1 VEVLEEAQ
9 MTVRNIDVGQLEGF
23 TREYSKAP
31 SNYTLGIEAKTIWE
45 GHGLGN
51 LAKVGPWTLGDEMIV
66 KPTRDFSVQLGS
78 WQEVGDAIGVENA
91 DDRLEPIEAALAG
104 LCACVTEA
112 ITLNCAR
119 TNVDLESL
127 EVRARLDVDP
137 GPIVGAKDPADWD
150 TTMRSVHIDVFA
162 PGDFSDN
169 DRMMIEEGATRS
181 PVHHIFSRALD
192 LDTEFHYER

>member
-1 VEVLEEAQ
+1 

-23 TREYSKAP
+23 TREYTKAP

>member
-1 VEVLEEAQ
+1 
-9 MTVRNIDVGQLEGF
+9 MTVRNIDLDQLEGF
-23 TREYSKAP
+23 TREYTTSP
-31 SNYTLGIEAKTIWE
+31 ESYTLGIEAKTIWE

-51 LAKVGPWTLGDEMIV
+51 LAKVGPWRLGGEMIV

-91 DDRLEPIEAALAG
+91 DDRMEPIEAALAG

-119 TNVDLESL
+119 TKVDLESL

-162 PGDFSDN
+162 PGDFSDH
-169 DRMMIEEGATRS
+169 DRTMIEEGATRS
-181 PVHHIFSRALD
+181 PVHHIFNRALD
-192 LDTEFHYER
+192 LDTQFHYER

>member
-1 VEVLEEAQ
+1 
-9 MTVRNIDVGQLEGF
+9 MTVRNIDLDRLEGF
-23 TREYSKAP
+23 TREYSSSP
-31 SNYTLGIEAKTIWE
+31 SSYTLGIEAKTIWE

-51 LAKVGPWTLGDEMIV
+51 LAKVGPWTLGGEMIV

-119 TNVDLESL
+119 TKVDLESL

-150 TTMRSVHIDVFA
+150 TTMRSVHVDVFA
-162 PGDFSDN
+162 PGDFSDH

-181 PVHHIFSRALD
+181 PVHHIFNRALG

>member
-1 VEVLEEAQ
+1 
-9 MTVRNIDVGQLEGF
+9 
-23 TREYSKAP
+23 
-31 SNYTLGIEAKTIWE
+31 
-45 GHGLGN
+45 
-51 LAKVGPWTLGDEMIV
+51 VGPWTLGDEMIV

>member
-1 VEVLEEAQ
+1 

-192 LDTEFHYER
+192 LDTDFHYER

>member
-1 VEVLEEAQ
+1 LEEAA

-31 SNYTLGIEAKTIWE
+31 NNYVLGIEAKTIWE

-51 LAKVGPWTLGDEMIV
+51 LAKVGPWTLGGEMIV

-91 DDRLEPIEAALAG
+91 DDRMEPIEAALAG

-119 TNVDLESL
+119 TKVDIENL
-127 EVRARLDVDP
+127 EVKARLDVDP
-137 GPIVGAKDPADWD
+137 GPIVGAKDPTDWD
-150 TTMRSVHIDVFA
+150 TTMKSVQVDVHA
-162 PGDFSDN
+162 RGDFSEH
-169 DRMMIEEGATRS
+169 DRTMIEEGATRS

-192 LDTEFHYER
+192 LQTQFHYAR

>member
-1 VEVLEEAQ
+1 
-9 MTVRNIDVGQLEGF
+9 MTVRNIDLDQLEGF
-23 TREYSKAP
+23 TREYTTSP
-31 SNYTLGIEAKTIWE
+31 ESYTLGIEAKTIWE

-51 LAKVGPWTLGDEMIV
+51 LAKVGPWTLGGEMIV

-91 DDRLEPIEAALAG
+91 DDRMEPIEAALAG

-119 TNVDLESL
+119 TKVDLESL

-150 TTMRSVHIDVFA
+150 TTMRSVHVDVFA
-162 PGDFSDN
+162 PGDFSDH
-169 DRMMIEEGATRS
+169 DRTMIEEGATRS
-181 PVHHIFSRALD
+181 PVHHIFNRALD
-192 LDTEFHYER
+192 LDTQFHYER